1 MLRVRITSSA
11 RLLKQLTRL
20 TYFRFGSS
28 INTTFCFVH
37 FLNATVLFGYFTLR
51 LPSSVS
57 QWAVFIWCLL
67 WWYLMI
73 VDWMMGW
80 GCILIDYLLSCLVFS
95 GLTIGMSFTIIV
107 ISRWHHNTIFKA
119 SRWTSRSKRTAI
131 IYIDTWLGSL
141 RCCLLYVMLIL
152 MWMLITIGWLRIL
165 MWVLLV
171 VYIVHAVTS
180 LIQGWSW
187 LFVLR
192 IRCTFILS
200 ISSTSF
206 NRILSGFILMIILL
220 IMFNV

>member
-1 MLRVRITSSA
+1 MLRVRITSSTWF
-11 RLLKQLTRL
+11 LKQLTRL

-28 INTTFCFVH
+28 VNTTFSFVH
-37 FLNATVLFGYFTLR
+37 FLDATIFLGYFTLR
-51 LPSSVS
+51 LPASVS
-57 QWAVFIWCLL
+57 QGTIFIWCLL

-73 VDWMMGW
+73 IDWMVGW
-80 GCILIDYLLSCLVFS
+80 WGSILIDNLLSCLVFS

-119 SRWTSRSKRTAI
+119 SRWTSRSKRTTI

-141 RCCLLYVMLIL
+141 GCCLLYMML
-152 MWMLITIGWLRIL
+152 MLITIGWLRIL
-165 MWVLLV
+165 MWILLV
-171 VYIVHAVTS
+171 VYIVHSVTP

-200 ISSTSF
+200 ISSSSF
-206 NRILSGFILMIILL
+206 NRVLCGFILMSVLL